1 MKIES
6 RVIIQSNSSM
16 GDLIETTHHSQ
27 IPHVQ
32 ENTGISQRT
41 PSFVNLRE
49 ITEEIPA
56 CNERCRYST
65 VDIPPSH
72 TTWRLVI
79 YQNWSSQTLEACET
93 TRVRSGPDRRHLIS
107 DQKPYYKVQQY
118 PHDLDL
124 QKVLLGNRG

>member
-65 VDIPPSH
+65 VPHNMEISDIPE
-72 TTWRLVI
+72 LVLSNPGSLRDD
-79 YQNWSSQTLEACET
+79 QSS
-93 TRVRSGPDRRHLIS
+93 
-107 DQKPYYKVQQY
+107 VQ
-118 PHDLDL
+118 P
-124 QKVLLGNRG
+124 

>member
-16 GDLIETTHHSQ
+16 VDLIETTHHSQ

-49 ITEEIPA
+49 ITVKRFQHA
-56 CNERCRYST
+56 MKD

-93 TRVRSGPDRRHLIS
+93 TRVRYGPDRR
-107 DQKPYYKVQQY
+107 
-118 PHDLDL
+118 
-124 QKVLLGNRG
+124 

>member
-41 PSFVNLRE
+41 PSFVNLSNGK
-49 ITEEIPA
+49 EIPA

-65 VDIPPSH
+65 VPHNMEISDIPE
-72 TTWRLVI
+72 LVLSNPGSLRDD
-79 YQNWSSQTLEACET
+79 QSS
-93 TRVRSGPDRRHLIS
+93 VRP
-107 DQKPYYKVQQY
+107 
-118 PHDLDL
+118 
-124 QKVLLGNRG
+124 

>member
-49 ITEEIPA
+49 TTVKRFQHA
-56 CNERCRYST
+56 MKD

-79 YQNWSSQTLEACET
+79 YQNWSSQTLEVCET
-93 TRVRSGPDRRHLIS
+93 TRVRSGPDRRQLIS
-107 DQKPYYKVQQY
+107 DQKPYYKVQRY

-124 QKVLLGNRG
+124 QKVLPGNRG

>member
-41 PSFVNLRE
+41 PSFCEFERNNGK
-49 ITEEIPA
+49 EIPA

-65 VDIPPSH
+65 VPHSMEISDIPE
-72 TTWRLVI
+72 LVLSNPGSLRDD
-79 YQNWSSQTLEACET
+79 QSS
-93 TRVRSGPDRRHLIS
+93 VRP
-107 DQKPYYKVQQY
+107 
-118 PHDLDL
+118 
-124 QKVLLGNRG
+124 